1 MVGASVETIQD
12 NTAELVRALEYL
24 RDHEVFV
31 GVPEKNLNRGE
42 DETISNAQLLYI
54 HTHGI
59 RKFRMRRRMDE
70 FMQAGAVYS
79 KAFEMYLKE
88 NGSPAWHAV
97 PRPVLDP
104 AVESEKFHITEQ
116 MGKAA
121 AAAMDGNLEETRK
134 RMRMAGMVAQ
144 NAARAWM
151 NREHIAPNRP
161 ATAAAKMKKG
171 STDPQPLIDTG
182 SLRKAI
188 IYVVRK
194 KGSGREAVR

>member
-1 MVGASVETIQD
+1 MVAVTASVVTMQD
-12 NTAELVRALEYL
+12 NTAELIRALEYL

-70 FMQAGAVYS
+70 FMAKGAVYS
-79 KAFEMYLKE
+79 KAFELYLKE

-104 AVESEKFHITEQ
+104 SVESEKFHITEQ

-121 AAAMDGNLEETRK
+121 AAAMDGNMEETRK
-134 RMRMAGMVAQ
+134 RLQSAGIVAQ
-144 NAARAWM
+144 EAAHRWM
-151 NREHIAPNRP
+151 GKEHLAPNRP
-161 ATAAAKMKKG
+161 ATIRMKG
-171 STDPQPLIDTG
+171 SDQPLVDTD

-194 KGSGREAVR
+194 KGSGREAIR